1 MSECPGRRWLWSDPQ
16 IRSGDQPPSTKHS
29 HPRRTAVCLLPER
42 SFPSV
47 PSLRLR
53 AARSRVKGKPRVF
66 PAGGSLELRM
76 GSHVAPQRGVQRG
89 SGSSGPQAGLAVRFL
104 GLKDKMVPLPGSTR
118 TAVCVR
124 LCLPRPLRPQ
134 DVSATALPPFAS
146 NQLSPRALS
155 SLLTVTGALI

>member
-118 TAVCVR
+118 TSASPVLSGPGMC
-124 LCLPRPLRPQ
+124 RPQ
-134 DVSATALPPFAS
+134 PCL
-146 NQLSPRALS
+146 LSPLTSFHLVLS
-155 SLLTVTGALI
+155 PPS